1 MSNKMVFEV
10 NKKIEIELEHG
21 VYKSVIQDVNDDYI
35 GISIPVNNGQ
45 YLPLKKGESVRAT
58 YYFGNDVYK
67 FSTVVIGR
75 KIEKI
80 LLIMLKIPDKVNKMQ
95 RRGFVRVPL
104 MLNVYCATVFQDKN
118 IQNIN
123 NNQIEFFDAY
133 SLDIS
138 GGGMRLAVDR
148 SFETKVNYGDI
159 LLVTISLPQEN
170 LTIRGKIVR
179 IENDKNIPKF
189 ICGLSFIDLDQKS
202 RETII
207 GLVFATMREQMKK
220 GAKGD

>member
-1 MSNKMVFEV
+1 MSSNIVFEV
-10 NKKIEIELEHG
+10 NKKIEIEFEDG
-21 VYKSVIQDVNDDYI
+21 IYKSIIQDITDEYI

-45 YLPLKKGESVRAT
+45 YLPLRKGERVNAI
-58 YYFGNDVYK
+58 YYIGNDVYK
-67 FSTVVIGR
+67 FSTVVIDR

-80 LLIMLKIPDKVNKMQ
+80 LLIMLKMPDKVHKVQ

-123 NNQIEFFDAY
+123 NNQIEFFEAY

-138 GGGMRLAVDR
+138 GGGMRVAVDR
-148 SFETKVNYGDI
+148 KFEKKVNYGDI
-159 LLVTISLPQEN
+159 LLVTIPLPQEN
-170 LTIRGKIVR
+170 LTVRGKVVR
-179 IENDKNIPKF
+179 IENDKKVPKF
-189 ICGLSFIDLDQKS
+189 ICGLSFIDLDQKT